1 MITRLLLIAVLCV
14 STTPLAADDSTQA
27 NRLLVEAMKLIQAA
41 GTKQTATE
49 GLPLMERAL
58 AKLNEI
64 VENHPSSDLAVKLIT
79 GQQIGD
85 VSLAGVAHAVE
96 ILSQLQKQEAAKSI
110 QDAARTT
117 CIESLDVANPQCH
130 RWLYDIGRAQL
141 QAGDLQSA
149 RETAMLIWDSSIRRD
164 LLSDIAKWL
173 YDISTAQLQAGDLQG
188 ARETAKSIRD
198 FRIREDLLGDI
209 DRYARL
215 TNYDQRQ
222 VQLVDDQLGVG
233 NLENALETAKSIYDD
248 GVRAQKLHVIALAQA
263 ERVGNQL
270 RAGNLEGALATA
282 RSIEYI
288 SIRDQ
293 AFRDVAEG
301 QAEAGNLS
309 DALATAESIEADHLR
324 TRILDVIK
332 RRTQ

>member
-14 STTPLAADDSTQA
+14 PSAPLAADDSTQA

-49 GLPLMERAL
+49 RLPLMESAL

-85 VSLAGVAHAVE
+85 ISLAGVVDAVE
-96 ILSQLQKQEAAKSI
+96 ILSQFQKQE
-110 QDAARTT
+110 AARTT
-117 CIESLDVANPQCH
+117 CIESLDVANPKC
-130 RWLYDIGRAQL
+130 REWLYDIGRAQL
-141 QAGDLQSA
+141 QAGDLQGA
-149 RETAMLIWDSSIRRD
+149 RKTARWIRDSSIRRD
-164 LLSDIAKWL
+164 LL
-173 YDISTAQLQAGDLQG
+173 
-188 ARETAKSIRD
+188 R
-198 FRIREDLLGDI
+198 DI
-209 DRYARL
+209 DRHVRDIDRRARHS
-215 TNYDQRQ
+215 DQRR
-222 VQLVDDQLGVG
+222 VQLVDDQLRAG
-233 NLENALETAKSIYDD
+233 NLEDALETAKSIHDG

-263 ERVGNQL
+263 EIVGNQL
-270 RAGNLEGALATA
+270 QAGNLEGALATA

-293 AFRDVAEG
+293 AFHDVAEG
-301 QAEAGNLS
+301 QAQAGNLG

-324 TRILDVIK
+324 TQIRDAIK

>member
-14 STTPLAADDSTQA
+14 PSAPLAADDSTQA

-41 GTKQTATE
+41 GTKQTAPE
-49 GLPLMERAL
+49 RLPLMESAL

-85 VSLAGVAHAVE
+85 VSLAGVAHAVDV
-96 ILSQLQKQEAAKSI
+96 LSQLQKQEAAKSI

-117 CIESLDVANPQCH
+117 CVESLDVANPQCH

-141 QAGDLQSA
+141 QAGDLQ
-149 RETAMLIWDSSIRRD
+149 
-164 LLSDIAKWL
+164 
-173 YDISTAQLQAGDLQG
+173 G

-198 FRIREDLLGDI
+198 FRIRENLLTDI

-222 VQLVDDQLGVG
+222 VHLVDGQLGVG
-233 NLENALETAKSIYDD
+233 NLENALETAKSIYDG

-263 ERVGNQL
+263 EMVGNQL

-324 TRILDVIK
+324 TRILDAIK

>member
-14 STTPLAADDSTQA
+14 PSAPLAADDSTQA

-41 GTKQTATE
+41 GTKQTAAE
-49 GLPLMERAL
+49 GLPLMESAL
-58 AKLNEI
+58 AKLNKI

-110 QDAARTT
+110 QDAVRTT

-149 RETAMLIWDSSIRRD
+149 RETA
-164 LLSDIAKWL
+164 
-173 YDISTAQLQAGDLQG
+173 
-188 ARETAKSIRD
+188 KSIRD
-198 FRIREDLLGDI
+198 FRIREDLLSDI

-263 ERVGNQL
+263 EMVGNQL